1 MIKETP
7 MRINYSLAKHPS
19 LPLRR
24 EARRRSGPMFGTTL
38 PLEYF
43 VEEWDD

>member
-1 MIKETP
+1 
-7 MRINYSLAKHPS
+7 MRINYGLVKHPS
-19 LPLRR
+19 LPFGGEIRR
-24 EARRRSGPMFGTTL
+24 KLGPRFGTTL

>member
-1 MIKETP
+1 

-19 LPLRR
+19 LPFGRTLRKKPAPR
-24 EARRRSGPMFGTTL
+24 FGITL